1 VTSIIVLIGVASIA
15 ARTSID
21 HSDGMFD
28 EEEDWDEEEE
38 DDEDEDDEY
47 DDD

>member
-38 DDEDEDDEY
+38 DDEDDDY